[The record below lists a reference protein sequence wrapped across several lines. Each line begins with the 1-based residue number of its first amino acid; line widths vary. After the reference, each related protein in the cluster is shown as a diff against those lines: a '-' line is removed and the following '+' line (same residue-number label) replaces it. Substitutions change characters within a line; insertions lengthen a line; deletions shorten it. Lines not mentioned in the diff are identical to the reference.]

1 METLNNNSNNILGT
15 NKIPGSERFT
25 RPEEIK
31 ALSKYLK
38 QVHNIQ
44 DEHTNL
50 GEESLALFGRKSG
63 KLVNI
68 EKLSD
73 HEYLDKIS
81 DDNQLSL
88 VDGAR
93 PMLDNESED
102 VIDLLQKKI
111 QLAESENN
119 PDIKLVEDNEK
130 LKDTDKE
137 LNLSNRPI
145 DILPDETNWTN
156 KLVNDVVKLKRST
169 EDPTLNTEKIDL
181 DIPNKVT
188 PLSKERLDLD
198 DNKTIQSLHQY
209 QELDKLDADES
220 TPLSTVREDLVDHRD
235 IQLDNHIDEI
245 QDNRVEKLDNYK
257 ENISDER
264 TTYLN
269 KDKVELE
276 GTSREVLL
284 NTEKE
289 DLEVEDNLYNLPTN
303 LEKISDAISQINLSN
318 YRDDIEGDKDIKNL
332 PEERESLEVKEELES
347 LPTDKLTIEDKGDPS
362 LSDYRESINVSEV
375 DSLSN
380 QRIDIKADDEIELP
394 EESLKIKPDNLFDIL
409 PDKKENI
416 LNNYGLS
423 EITKLSDTKDS
434 LLVNQNTSSEDINLS
449 DYKENLKDDRENSL
463 STNKEKLLGEK
474 PDVTL
479 EEEAVQI
486 AEGLNRAP
494 STLEDGKVLLEPEE
508 KVTELDNSSVKLN
521 NTEESIN
528 QLSDFIENLD
538 LNNTVEAGLTTK
550 KNKEFQQLENYQE
563 LLKTGRKVS
572 ISDLEDAIFV
582 IDNDT
587 RKPINEL
594 PDEKEKLG
602 WNKNPD
608 ASSTLVSDEFLS
620 KAISAVES
628 SRGLTDTHL
637 FNRIMKLLQD
647 FRSSTSVGSSEW
659 ISKTESLLTTYFDES
674 NKLKVSLDK
683 NDNNFIKNWIDSIT
697 IGEDSEFKDYY
708 KLSRV
713 NNNHSEYDLNVP
725 ISENTNNPLDKE
737 VTIKNE
743 DGKVVGYSSF
753 LTTLLDANSVNELE
767 QLLNEFR
774 TKLDNSINLSTP
786 KSTDN
791 PFYEKWKE
799 REDVPVAD
807 SDLIV
812 KTIDKL
818 QEDINSRK
826 RKEENSPN
834 IYLPESNKDDRDPS
848 DDRTSLVDD
857 IIKSKTLEEL
867 QERVKKEGSKGKNG
881 LNSIYIEEEFIRNII
896 RNIRII
902 KKLDPENPG
911 EVYKRPTHKKK
922 VVSGGILQEISSP
935 DPLTDSGLPTGVVSR
950 GEYKLPTYV
959 PKTWVDVKN
968 LALDNPLTMITNPGT
983 LLNYNKYLR
992 YVAEIVSDYLYG
1004 QYSNSKDS
1012 INETKS
1018 KSDFARGIG
1027 NLAEQVVTNYTG
1039 IPTNKRRMLEETL
1052 AMLVYM
1058 RDAAEM
1064 NLKRDRGRLPG
1075 QSNTSLNFN
1084 GGSKS
1089 VSEKLLAKALNMASS
1104 LATGGLLS
1112 PGGARN
1118 RPAAVKVDENSNN
1131 EGDGNKGVINKVK
1144 SALSTAKKATQQFF
1158 VPSLVPKKTVTQVF
1172 SENGRRTDEN
1182 YKIEREYFGSTT
1194 RSVIEVAERFKVPG
1208 VLTTLS
1214 ELADWDGKSISSLEE
1229 FKEILMKAPHIT
1241 TPGKF
1246 SSTTLNGYKSQTL
1259 SSNSYWEVILEPF
1272 VHSHMNG
1279 GFSYLPS
1286 IREINVKNLKDHGIY
1301 TGYNEWLPIT
1311 SFELE
1316 RAKLTT
1322 KSLGLYEGEIVYPVG
1337 CEFLNELTITMINDS
1352 LKSWSGFW
1360 RTVMDVS
1367 THNSEPHKADF
1378 YKEDSPTPTA
1388 IDYSAPMIA
1397 LYKNITWRCK
1407 IYILSPQFSTIK
1419 KFDLLVVLKDY
1430 TESYSGDIDSPG
1442 SDVQLRFSIVGENP
1456 PEDDGILKPIV
1467 FTPEPE
1473 INNNTNETEV
1483 TTTEPT
1489 TEPKSP
1495 EPDKGTQ
1502 EEQPDKDKTSTTETS
1517 KITTQTTTDPPKD
1530 DKPSGSGGG
1539 NKDNKGNKNTKS
1551 KTPPGTGNVYY
1562 AVVDIPAYNPE
1573 DGDIHRFKIEK
1584 RRGNPDT
1591 DPYALNFQFNADGSI
1606 ESAYL
1611 DPSDRLNNDTY
1622 FNGST
1627 YEDLAYTD
1635 DLTAMGKLK
1644 YDYKNKNKQ
1653 QNLAYMNWA
1662 DYFYSPEY
1670 MDGKED
1676 RIDERE
1682 EQERKETRDNLYE
1695 ISHRKHKPNTYYR
1708 N

>member
-145 DILPDETNWTN
+145 NILPDETNWTN

-198 DNKTIQSLHQY
+198 DNKTVQSLRQY

-220 TPLSTVREDLVDHRD
+220 TPLSTIRENLSDHRD
-235 IQLDNHIDEI
+235 IQLDNHIDEL

-257 ENISDER
+257 ENIRDER

-276 GTSREVLL
+276 GASKEVSL

-289 DLEVEDNLYNLPTN
+289 DLEVENNLYNLPTN
-303 LEKISDAISQINLSN
+303 QEKISDAISQINLSN
-318 YRDDIEGDKDIKNL
+318 YRDDIEGNEDIKNL
-332 PEERESLEVKEELES
+332 PEEREDLGVKEELES

-394 EESLKIKPDNLFDIL
+394 EESLKIKQDNLFDIL

-434 LLVNQNTSSEDINLS
+434 LSVNQNTSSEDVNLS
-449 DYKENLKDDRENSL
+449 DYKENLKDDRESSL

-479 EEEAVQI
+479 EEEAIQI

-521 NTEESIN
+521 NTEENIN

-538 LNNTVEAGLTTK
+538 LNNTVDAGLTTK
-550 KNKEFQQLENYQE
+550 KNKEFQQLENHQE
-563 LLKTGRKVS
+563 LLKTGRKVN
-572 ISDLEDAIFV
+572 ISNLEDAIFV

-587 RKPINEL
+587 RKPIDEL
-594 PDEKEKLG
+594 PNEKQKLG
-602 WNKNPD
+602 WNKNQD
-608 ASSTLVSDEFLS
+608 YRSRYINEEALS
-620 KAISAVES
+620 RALDYVES
-628 SRGLTDTHL
+628 TKNLTDIHL

-647 FRSSTSVGSSEW
+647 LKSGTKVNSPEW
-659 ISKTESLLTTYFDES
+659 ISKTEALLTTYFDE
-674 NKLKVSLDK
+674 NNKQKLKLDL
-683 NDNNFIKNWIDSIT
+683 NDNSFIKNWINSIT
-697 IGEDSEFKDYY
+697 VGDDQEFKDYY
-708 KLSRV
+708 KLSRLS
-713 NNNHSEYDLNVP
+713 NQHPENDLNIPRVDYFENP
-725 ISENTNNPLDKE
+725 INRE
-737 VTIKNE
+737 VIVTNE
-743 DGKVVGYSSF
+743 DGEVIETRSF
-753 LTTLLDANSVNELE
+753 LASLINAHNLDELT
-767 QLLNEFR
+767 QL
-774 TKLDNSINLSTP
+774 INLYKENHPVDLKTP
-786 KSTDN
+786 ESSDN
-791 PFYEKWKE
+791 PIYKKWKE
-799 REDVPVAD
+799 NEDKPVGE
-807 SDLIV
+807 SSLILD
-812 KTIDKL
+812 TLEKL
-818 QEDINSRK
+818 QEDIASRK
-826 RKEENSPN
+826 RLGESIPDV
-834 IYLPESNKDDRDPS
+834 YVPESNKGNYSPENDHYY
-848 DDRTSLVDD
+848 LVDALLQVN
-857 IIKSKTLEEL
+857 SLEEL
-867 QERVKKEGSKGKNG
+867 KEWIQANEGSKSG
-881 LNSIYIEEEFIRNII
+881 LNSIFIEEEEDRHTE
-896 RNIRII
+896 RETKI
-902 KKLDPENPG
+902 KDSLDPEKPG
-911 EVYKRPTHKKK
+911 IMYKRPSHKRK
-922 VVSGGILQEISSP
+922 VGGSAQEIDSL
-935 DPLTDSGLPTGVVSR
+935 DPTTDLKLPGWVVRR
-950 GEYKLPTYV
+950 GDYKLPNNV
-959 PKTWVDVKN
+959 PKTLVDVKN
-968 LALDNPLTMITNPGT
+968 IALDNPLAMITNPGT

-992 YVAEIVSDYLYG
+992 YVAEVVSDYLFS
-1004 QYSNSKDS
+1004 QYTKGKGKLNGLIEKGTSKLGADLSKGLNS
-1012 INETKS
+1012 
-1018 KSDFARGIG
+1018 
-1027 NLAEQVVTNYTG
+1027 LADQIVTNYTG
-1039 IPTNKRRMLEETL
+1039 IPTSKRRMLEETL

-1058 RDAAEM
+1058 RDVTEK
-1064 NLKRDRGRLPG
+1064 NLNRNRGRLPG
-1075 QSNTSLNFN
+1075 QSNTSVKNFKS
-1084 GGSKS
+1084 SKS
-1089 VSEKLLAKALNMASS
+1089 ISKALLKKAVNPIAS
-1104 LATGGLLS
+1104 LATGGLS
-1112 PGGARN
+1112 GSSGARN
-1118 RPAAVKVDENSNN
+1118 RPSTKIANAE
-1131 EGDGNKGVINKVK
+1131 DGTAGSGKNKAIDKVK
-1144 SALSTAKKATQQFF
+1144 SALSIAKKATQSLFTPSS
-1158 VPSLVPKKTVTQVF
+1158 VPSRKVTEIF
-1172 SENGRRTDEN
+1172 LENGRKSDKN
-1182 YKIEREYFGSTT
+1182 YEFERKFFGTSKD
-1194 RSVIEVAERFKVPG
+1194 SFINVADRFNVPG
-1208 VLTTLS
+1208 VLTTLAD
-1214 ELADWDGKSISSLEE
+1214 LAEHDGSDITSLED
-1229 FKEILMKAPHIT
+1229 FKDILMKAPHIT

-1246 SSTTLNGYKSQTL
+1246 SSTSFNGYKSQTL
-1259 SSNSYWEVILEPF
+1259 SSNSYWEVLLEPF

-1286 IREINVKNLKDHGIY
+1286 IREINVKNLRTHGIY

-1316 RAKLTT
+1316 KAKLTT

-1367 THNSEPHKADF
+1367 TYNSEPHDAEF
-1378 YKEDSPTPTA
+1378 YKESNPTPTA
-1388 IDYSAPMIA
+1388 IDYSAPMIS

-1442 SDVQLRFSIVGENP
+1442 NDVQLRFSVVGENP
-1456 PEDDGILKPIV
+1456 PEDDGILRDPLDVPKPTV
-1467 FTPEPE
+1467 EFESTDQV
-1473 INNNTNETEV
+1473 ET
-1483 TTTEPT
+1483 T
-1489 TEPKSP
+1489 
-1495 EPDKGTQ
+1495 TQ
-1502 EEQPDKDKTSTTETS
+1502 EETQKKEDEGSKETTEEKLPTEEEVKKETATEEPKKDEEKKEETETKPTKPPS
-1517 KITTQTTTDPPKD
+1517 TNKPKD
-1530 DKPSGSGGG
+1530 SPK
-1539 NKDNKGNKNTKS
+1539 KGATG
-1551 KTPPGTGNVYY
+1551 GTGNVYY
-1562 AVVDIPAYNPE
+1562 AVEVTNLPSGY
-1573 DGDIHRFKIEK
+1573 HFKLVK
-1584 RRGNPDT
+1584 RTATKTRNSEN
-1591 DPYALNFQFNADGSI
+1591 DPYAVNFQFNDDGSI
-1606 ESAYL
+1606 KSATM
-1611 DPSDRLNNDTY
+1611 DPSDALSKDRY
-1622 FNGST
+1622 FSNS
-1627 YEDLAYTD
+1627 
-1635 DLTAMGKLK
+1635 K
-1644 YDYKNKNKQ
+1644 YSYLDYDPMITNATVLGEYRAKDAKE
-1653 QNLAYMNWA
+1653 QNLGYVNWA
-1662 DYFYSPEY
+1662 DYFYSPDY
-1670 MDGKED
+1670 MSGENSSEED
-1676 RIDERE
+1676 
-1682 EQERKETRDNLYE
+1682 RKETRDNLYE
-1695 ISHRKHKPNTYYR
+1695 ITKRKHKADGTYYR

>member
-119 PDIKLVEDNEK
+119 PDIKLVEDNDK

-198 DNKTIQSLHQY
+198 DNKTIQSLRQY

-220 TPLSTVREDLVDHRD
+220 TPLSTVREDLIDHRD

-257 ENISDER
+257 ENIRDER

-276 GTSREVLL
+276 GASREVSL

-318 YRDDIEGDKDIKNL
+318 YRDDIEGNEDIKNL
-332 PEERESLEVKEELES
+332 PEERESLEVKEGLES

-380 QRIDIKADDEIELP
+380 QRIDIKADDEIELS

-434 LLVNQNTSSEDINLS
+434 LSVNQNISSEDINLS

-521 NTEESIN
+521 NTEGNID

-550 KNKEFQQLENYQE
+550 KNKEFQQLENHQE

-572 ISDLEDAIFV
+572 ISNLEDAIFV

-602 WNKNPD
+602 RDKNPD
-608 ASSTLVSDEFLS
+608 VRSTLVSDEFLS
-620 KAISAVES
+620 KALSAVES
-628 SRGLTDTHL
+628 SKGLTDTSL

-647 FRSSTSVGSSEW
+647 FRSNSSVGSSEW

-674 NKLKVSLDK
+674 NKLRVSLDK

-697 IGEDSEFKDYY
+697 IGDDSEFKDYF

-713 NNNHSEYDLNVP
+713 NSDHPEYDLNVP
-725 ISENTNNPLDKE
+725 KSENTNNPLDKE

-753 LTTLLDANSVNELE
+753 LTTLLDANSVDELE

-848 DDRTSLVDD
+848 DDRTSLVDN

-881 LNSIYIEEEFIRNII
+881 LNSIYIEEEFIRNLI
-896 RNIRII
+896 RNIKII
-902 KKLDPENPG
+902 KKLDPENSG
-911 EVYKRPTHKKK
+911 EVYMRPTHKKK
-922 VVSGGILQEISSP
+922 VVSGGILQEVSSP
-935 DPLTDSGLPTGVVSR
+935 DPLTDSGLPTGVVNR
-950 GEYKLPTYV
+950 GEYKLPTNV

-1004 QYSNSKDS
+1004 QYSNLKGA
-1012 INETKS
+1012 INGAKS
-1018 KSDFARGIG
+1018 TSDLARGVG

-1058 RDAAEM
+1058 RDAAEK

-1075 QSNTSLNFN
+1075 QSNTSLSFD

-1089 VSEKLLAKALNMASS
+1089 VSKKLLDKALNIASS

-1118 RPAAVKVDENSNN
+1118 RPEAVKVDENNNN
-1131 EGDGNKGVINKVK
+1131 EGDGNKGAINKVK

-1158 VPSLVPKKTVTQVF
+1158 TPSLVPKKTVTQVF
-1172 SENGRRTDEN
+1172 SENGRITDKN
-1182 YKIEREYFGSTT
+1182 YKIEREYFNNDT

-1214 ELADWDGKSISSLEE
+1214 ELADWDGKTISSLEE

-1286 IREINVKNLKDHGIY
+1286 IREINVRNLKDHGIY

-1442 SDVQLRFSIVGENP
+1442 NDVQLRFSIVGENP
-1456 PEDDGILKPIV
+1456 PEDDGILKPVV
-1467 FTPEPE
+1467 FTPEPK
-1473 INNNTNETEV
+1473 INNNTDG

-1489 TEPKSP
+1489 TEPKSS
-1495 EPDKGTQ
+1495 DKGTQ
-1502 EEQPDKDKTSTTETS
+1502 EEQPDKDKSSTTETN
-1517 KITTQTTTDPPKD
+1517 KNITTQTSTDPPKD
-1530 DKPSGSGGG
+1530 DKDGGSS
-1539 NKDNKGNKNTKS
+1539 KDSNS

-1562 AVVDIPAYNPE
+1562 AIVDIPAYNPE

-1584 RRGNPDT
+1584 RVGNPET
-1591 DPYALNFQFNADGSI
+1591 DPYALNFQFNPDGSI
-1606 ESAYL
+1606 KSAYL
-1611 DPSDRLNNDTY
+1611 DSSDRLNNDTY

-1627 YEDLAYTD
+1627 YEELAYED
-1635 DLTAMGKLK
+1635 DITAMGKLG
-1644 YDYKNKNKQ
+1644 YGYNSKNKR

-1676 RIDERE
+1676 RTDERE
-1682 EQERKETRDNLYE
+1682 EQERQETRDNLYE
-1695 ISHRKHKPNTYYR
+1695 ISHREHKPNTYYR